1 MQAQL
6 ATNARRIAAALTYRD
21 FRLLWFG
28 ALTSSIGTW
37 MQKVAQAWLIV
48 TLTGSQSAFYLGLD
62 SFLGELPI
70 LLLTLVAGVVADRR
84 DRRHMM
90 LMSQVVQM
98 AVAFTLAGLVFF
110 DTIQIWH
117 ILLLSCISGCAQAF
131 GGPAYQSLVPTL
143 VGKEHLPNAIALNSI
158 QFNLARIIG
167 PIVAGVALATFG
179 MVMCFGMNGISFLF
193 VIAAILSLRDVH
205 VPPASSVSIVSQMK
219 DGLRYVHASPNLR
232 TLTMLGFI
240 AAFLGLPLLT
250 FLPII
255 AKDVFQQD
263 VGLYTQ
269 MMTTSGVGA
278 VCGALFVAWLGKH
291 QHLGRILLV
300 LLSAFG
306 CDDDGVRAVARGV
319 AEHDDSVL
327 HGRAAGDVLL
337 GHQLARAAHRPARAA
352 RTDRQHL
359 HDGVPW
365 RLTARRAGER
375 LADHAGGVGAGDAG
389 GERRGAGRA
398 RRVPPGA
405 RARDQGRLER
415 QTADGNRQTA
425 DDEEQG
431 APSARRSGQGAAFGP
446 EGVRVCSRRPSR
458 TVTQSASYG
467 AKRCLLSYGPK
478 GRLSQGF
485 SGTVNR
491 TGTFVGG

>member
-291 QHLGRILLV
+291 RHLGRILLV

-306 CDDDGVRAVARGV
+306 VTMTAFALSREVWLSTTILFFTGALLVMCFSVTNSLVQLIAPPELRGRIVSIYMMAFRGGSPLGGLASGWLITQVGSAPAMLAVNGVVLAVLAAYFLVRG
-319 AEHDDSVL
+319 
-327 HGRAAGDVLL
+327 HGIKDV
-337 GHQLARAAHRPARAA
+337 
-352 RTDRQHL
+352 
-359 HDGVPW
+359 
-365 RLTARRAGER
+365 
-375 LADHAGGVGAGDAG
+375 
-389 GERRGAGRA
+389 
-398 RRVPPGA
+398 
-405 RARDQGRLER
+405 
-415 QTADGNRQTA
+415 
-425 DDEEQG
+425 
-431 APSARRSGQGAAFGP
+431 
-446 EGVRVCSRRPSR
+446 
-458 TVTQSASYG
+458 
-467 AKRCLLSYGPK
+467 
-478 GRLSQGF
+478 
-485 SGTVNR
+485 
-491 TGTFVGG
+491 